1 MKLIKGGVTSPKGFK
16 ANGFWAGV
24 KKSGK
29 PDLGLIYSQEICSAA
44 AVFTRNSV
52 KAAPIIVC
60 QDNIR
65 DGRVQALIA
74 NSGNANCFTG
84 EYGLTYARKMTELVA
99 EELGIKA
106 SDVLVMSTGIIGRP
120 FPYEKFKEAVPKL
133 ARGLGHA
140 KGASFAKA
148 IMTTDL
154 KDKQVAVRIEIDGKL
169 VTVGGC
175 AKGSGMIEPNMATML
190 ACVTTDAAVSSAML
204 KDALREA
211 VDVSFNSIT
220 VDGCMSTNDMLSI
233 MANGLSGNRTITAK
247 TQQYRVFVE
256 ALTAVCVKLAKDIVS
271 DGEGAERFFEI
282 RITGAQSKKQ
292 AKEVAMKVANSNL
305 VKTADYTDNPN
316 WGRVA
321 AAIGACGT
329 KATETTIKITFS
341 VKRNHIFI
349 NADIG
354 LGAESATV
362 YTCDLTRKYIDING
376 KYN

>member
-1 MKLIKGGVTSPKGFK
+1 MKLLKGGVTSPKGFK

-29 PDLGLIYSQEICSAA
+29 PDLGLIYSQVPCSAA
-44 AVFTRNSV
+44 AVFTRSSV
-52 KAAPIIVC
+52 KAAPIMVC
-60 QDNIR
+60 QEHIS

-84 EYGLTYARKMTELVA
+84 EYGLLYARKMTELVA
-99 EELGIKA
+99 DSVGIKA
-106 SDVLVMSTGIIGRP
+106 TDVLVMSTGMIGRP
-120 FPYEKFKEAVPKL
+120 FPYEKFKEAVPTLVK
-133 ARGLGHA
+133 GLSQA

-154 KDKQVAVRIEIDGKL
+154 KDKQVMARIEIDGKI
-169 VTVGGC
+169 VTIGGC
-175 AKGSGMIEPNMATML
+175 AKGSGMIEPDMATML
-190 ACVTTDAAVSSAML
+190 ACITTDAAITPAML
-204 KDALREA
+204 KDALLEA

-220 VDGCMSTNDMLSI
+220 VDGCMSTNDMLSV
-233 MANGLSGNRTITAK
+233 MANGLAGHKRITTHNAGY
-247 TQQYRVFVE
+247 QVFVE
-256 ALTAVCVKLAKDIVS
+256 ALTAVCVKLARDIVF

-282 RITGAQSKKQ
+282 RVAGAETREQ
-292 AKEVAMKVANSNL
+292 AKAVAKKIANSNL
-305 VKTADYTDNPN
+305 VKTADFTDNPN

-329 KATETTIKITFS
+329 KATETTIKISFS
-341 VKRNHIFI
+341 VKRNNILI

-354 LGAESATV
+354 LGAESAVV
-362 YTCDLTRKYIDING
+362 YSCDLTHGYIDING

>member
-1 MKLIKGGVTSPKGFK
+1 MKVIKGGVTTPKGFK

-29 PDLGLIYSQEICSAA
+29 PDLGLVFSQSMCSAA
-44 AVFTRNSV
+44 AVFTRSSV
-52 KAAPIIVC
+52 KAAPIVVC
-60 QDNIR
+60 QENIH
-65 DGRVQALIA
+65 DGRIQALIA

-84 EYGLTYARKMTELVA
+84 EYGFTYARKMTELVA
-99 EELGIKA
+99 EELGIGA
-106 SDVLVMSTGIIGRP
+106 SSVLVMSTGIIGRP

-133 ARGLGHA
+133 VRGLGNT

-154 KDKQVAVRIEIDGKL
+154 KDKQIAVSLELDGKL
-169 VTVGGC
+169 VTIGGC

-190 ACVTTDAAVSSAML
+190 ACVTTDAAISSAML
-204 KDALREA
+204 KEALLEA

-220 VDGCMSTNDMLSI
+220 VDGCMSTNDMLSV
-233 MANGLSGNRTITAK
+233 MANGLAGNKKISSRNAG
-247 TQQYRVFVE
+247 YRLFLE
-256 ALTAVCVKLAKDIVS
+256 ALTVVCVKLAKDIVL

-282 RITGAQSKKQ
+282 RVTGAETPQQ
-292 AKEVAMKVANSNL
+292 AKAVAKKIANSNL

-321 AAIGACGT
+321 AAIGACET
-329 KATETTIKITFS
+329 RATETSIKISFS
-341 VKRNHIFI
+341 VKKNNIFI
-349 NADIG
+349 NADLG
-354 LGAESATV
+354 LGAGAAVV
-362 YTCDLTRKYIDING
+362 YTCDLTREYVDING

>member
-1 MKLIKGGVTSPKGFK
+1 MKLIKGGVTTPQGFE

-29 PDLGLIYSQEICSAA
+29 PDLGLIYSKKMCNAA
-44 AVFTRNSV
+44 AVFTQNSV
-52 KAAPIIVC
+52 KAAPIVVC
-60 QDNIR
+60 QKHIR
-65 DGRVQALIA
+65 DGKIQALIA

-84 EYGLTYARKMTELVA
+84 EYGLMYARKLTEVVA
-99 EELGIKA
+99 GQVGIIA
-106 SDVLVMSTGIIGRP
+106 NNVLVMSTGIIGRT
-120 FPYEKFKEAVPKL
+120 FPYEKFREAVPKL
-133 ARGLGHA
+133 VKGLSAA

-154 KDKQVAVRIEIDGKL
+154 KDKQIAVKLEIGGK
-169 VTVGGC
+169 VVVVGGC

-190 ACVTTDAAVSSAML
+190 ACVTTDAAISTPML
-204 KDALREA
+204 KEALKEA

-220 VDGCMSTNDMLSI
+220 VDGCTSTNDMLSV
-233 MANGLSGNRTITAK
+233 MANGLAGNKEIISKDEDYAL
-247 TQQYRVFVE
+247 FLE
-256 ALTAVCVKLAKDIVS
+256 ALKAVCVKLARDIVF

-282 RITGAQSKKQ
+282 NITGAASKKQ
-292 AKEVAMKVANSNL
+292 AKEVAKKVANSNL

-321 AAIGACGT
+321 QAIGACGT
-329 KATETTIKITFS
+329 KATETTIKIDFS
-341 VKRNHIFI
+341 VKKNNIII

-354 LGAESATV
+354 LGKEKATV
-362 YTCDLTRKYIDING
+362 YTCDLTKEYIDING